1 MPEPTERANK
11 PLRTWRPMAAWTA
24 GILLALGLAL
34 VALTIWHRSG
44 GQHEPV
50 LGYEPDVEKISG
62 IVSIGHA
69 RHPNGTKMT
78 YPVLT
83 MTKSITVSRNSD
95 GFNQPEQHITE
106 IQLVSD
112 NQLASKLLK
121 SDGLRVEV
129 TGKLFHEHT
138 AWHMCK
144 ILMDVESYRPMQDP
158 SVPKKARAEEAKP

>member
-1 MPEPTERANK
+1 VTEPAADTK
-11 PLRTWRPMAAWTA
+11 PLRTWRPMAAGTA
-24 GILLALGLAL
+24 GILVALGLAL
-34 VALTIWHRSG
+34 VTLTVWHRSG

-83 MTKSITVSRNSD
+83 MTQPVTVSRNSD

-112 NQLASKLLK
+112 NQLTSENGRGQVLNCVVAL
-121 SDGLRVEV
+121 DGAR
-129 TGKLFHEHT
+129 G
-138 AWHMCK
+138 W
-144 ILMDVESYRPMQDP
+144 SY
-158 SVPKKARAEEAKP
+158 VAKTVGVRS